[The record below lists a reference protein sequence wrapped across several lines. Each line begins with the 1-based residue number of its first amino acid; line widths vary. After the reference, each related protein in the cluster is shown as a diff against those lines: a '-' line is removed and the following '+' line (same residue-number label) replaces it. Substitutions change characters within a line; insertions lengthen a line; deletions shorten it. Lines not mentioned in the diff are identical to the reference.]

1 MKENIRLSDGLW
13 YSREEIDSEITKSRR
28 IINQLGLT
36 WADWAVNGWNRPD
49 DDVRDALELTS
60 EEQGKLL
67 KLDE

>member
-13 YSREEIDSEITKSRR
+13 YSKEEINNEIMKSRR
-28 IINQLGLT
+28 IIHQLGLQ

-60 EEQGKLL
+60 EEQDKLL